1 MIKKLLLA
9 CAMSFFFS
17 CHAFA
22 LQVGDVAPGFKA
34 QSTHGTL
41 ELKELRKQGPV
52 ILAFYYADF
61 TPL

>member
-1 MIKKLLLA
+1 MIKKLMLILFMLL
-9 CAMSFFFS
+9 FFNGS
-17 CHAFA
+17 VYA

-34 QSTHGTL
+34 QSTHGQL